1 MIRIRRGLFILAAV
15 MLVALLAWRT
25 SAALRGRQVAQD
37 LTGRGGAPA
46 IVQVARVQRATV
58 QVLSTHGGEVAA
70 ESSVDVMARVS
81 SIVADVTVTEGQAIR
96 RGQVLARLDPKDLRF
111 QVAQARGAYESQRVQ
126 VDAARA
132 SLQTQRARLAQV
144 MAGPPAEQVRQ
155 AEEQV
160 RQARASV
167 AFSREQL
174 RRQEEL
180 FAQGY
185 VSREQVE
192 AARLDA
198 AAQEGRVS
206 SAEEQLALLRSDPRP
221 EAVQIARAQVQEAEV
236 ALRQALARLEQA
248 QVSLLQAQAMLA
260 ESTVVAPIDGVV
272 GRKFA
277 ERGQAVTSST
287 PIVRLIDVD
296 PAVIVVPITERD
308 LHRIQLGF
316 PVTVRTDALPGEV
329 FLGRIASIS
338 PILATSTRTAD
349 VRVDVPN
356 VARRLRP
363 GMFANVEILV
373 ARSANVIAVP
383 VDAVLEREGGPV
395 VFVILEATAH
405 ARPVRTGISDGAV
418 VEITSGLTEGEI
430 IVVAGHRTLRDGM
443 PVVVPGPPGGGQ
455 RPGTPGAGQGEQK
468 RP

>member
-1 MIRIRRGLFILAAV
+1 MIRMRRGVFILAAV
-15 MLVALLAWRT
+15 LLVALLAWRT
-25 SAALRGRQVAQD
+25 SAALRSRQVAQGPA
-37 LTGRGGAPA
+37 GRGAAPA
-46 IVQVARVQRATV
+46 VVQVARVARSTV
-58 QVLSTHGGEVAA
+58 ELFSTHVGEVAA
-70 ESSVDVMARVS
+70 GSTVDVVARVS
-81 SIVADVTVTEGQAIR
+81 SVVAAVHVTEGQVVR
-96 RGQVLARLDPKDLRF
+96 RGQVLVRLDPQDPSF
-111 QVAQARGAYESQRVQ
+111 QVAQARAAHESQRVQ

-132 SLQTQRARLAQV
+132 SVQTQRARLAQV
-144 MAGPPAEQVRQ
+144 MAGPAAEQLRQ

-160 RQARASV
+160 RQARSGV

-192 AARLDA
+192 AARLETA
-198 AAQEGRVS
+198 VQEGRLR
-206 SAEEQLALLRSDPRP
+206 SAEEQLALLRRDPRP
-221 EAVQIARAQVQEAEV
+221 EAVQIARAQLQEAEV
-236 ALRQALARLEQA
+236 AYRQALARLEQTR
-248 QVSLLQAQAMLA
+248 VTLFQAQTMLA
-260 ESTVVAPIDGVV
+260 ESTVVAPVDGVV

-287 PIVRLIDVD
+287 PLVRLIDVD
-296 PAVIVVPITERD
+296 PAVIVVPIVERD
-308 LHRIQLGF
+308 LHRIQVGF

-329 FLGRIASIS
+329 FMGRIASIS

-349 VRVDVPN
+349 IRVDVPN

-363 GMFANVEILV
+363 GMFANVVILV

-395 VFVILEATAH
+395 VFVIVEATAQ
-405 ARPVRTGISDGAV
+405 ARPVRTGVSDGTV
-418 VEITSGLTEGEI
+418 IEITSGLTEGEI
-430 IVVAGHRTLRDGM
+430 IAVAGHRTLRDGM
-443 PVVVPGPPGGGQ
+443 PVVVPGSPGGGQ
-455 RPGTPGAGQGEQK
+455 K

>member
-1 MIRIRRGLFILAAV
+1 
-15 MLVALLAWRT
+15 
-25 SAALRGRQVAQD
+25 
-37 LTGRGGAPA
+37 
-46 IVQVARVQRATV
+46 VARVERTTV
-58 QVLSTHGGEVAA
+58 QVLSTHVGEVTAN
-70 ESSVDVMARVS
+70 SSVDVVAHVS
-81 SIVADVTVTEGQAIR
+81 IVVADVMVAEGQTVR
-96 RGQVLARLDPKDLRF
+96 RGQVLVRLDPKDLTF
-111 QVAQARGAYESQRVQ
+111 QVAQARATHESQRVQ

-132 SLQTQRARLAQV
+132 SVQTQRARLAQV
-144 MAGPPAEQVRQ
+144 MAGPAAEQVRQ

-160 RQARASV
+160 RQARAGV
-167 AFSREQL
+167 AFSRDQL

-192 AARLDA
+192 AARLDTA
-198 AAQEGRVS
+198 VQEGRLR
-206 SAEEQLALLRSDPRP
+206 SAEEQLALLRRDPRP

-236 ALRQALARLEQA
+236 AYRQALARLEQSR
-248 QVSLLQAQAMLA
+248 VSLFQAQTMLA
-260 ESTVVAPIDGVV
+260 DSTVVAPVDGVV

-287 PIVRLIDVD
+287 PLIRLIDVD
-296 PAVIVVPITERD
+296 PAVIVVAITERD

-329 FLGRIASIS
+329 FSGRIASIS

-363 GMFANVEILV
+363 GMFVNVEILV
-373 ARSANVIAVP
+373 SRNANVIAVP
-383 VDAVLEREGGPV
+383 VDAVLEREGGSA
-395 VFVILEATAH
+395 VFVIVESTAQ

-430 IVVAGHRTLRDGM
+430 IAVAGHRTLRDGM
-443 PVVVPGPPGGGQ
+443 PVVVPGAPGGGQ
-455 RPGTPGAGQGEQK
+455 K

>member
-1 MIRIRRGLFILAAV
+1 MIRGRRGLFILAAV
-15 MLVALLAWRT
+15 LLVALLAWRT
-25 SAALRGRQVAQD
+25 SAALRGRQVAQGPA
-37 LTGRGGAPA
+37 GRGAAPA
-46 IVQVARVQRATV
+46 IVQVARVQRTTV
-58 QVLSTHGGEVAA
+58 QVLFTHVGEVTAG
-70 ESSVDVMARVS
+70 SSVDVVARVS
-81 SIVADVTVTEGQAIR
+81 SIVADVMVTEGHTVR
-96 RGQVLARLDPKDLRF
+96 RGQVLVRLDPKDLTF
-111 QVAQARGAYESQRVQ
+111 QAAQARAAHESQRVQ

-132 SLQTQRARLAQV
+132 SVQTQRARLAQV
-144 MAGPPAEQVRQ
+144 MAGPAAEQVRQ

-160 RQARASV
+160 RQARAGV
-167 AFSREQL
+167 AFSRDQL

-192 AARLDA
+192 AARLDTA
-198 AAQEGRVS
+198 VQEGRLR
-206 SAEEQLALLRSDPRP
+206 SAEEQLALLRRDPRP

-236 ALRQALARLEQA
+236 AYRQALARLEQSR
-248 QVSLLQAQAMLA
+248 VSLLQAQKMLA
-260 ESTVVAPIDGVV
+260 ESTVVAPVDGVV

-287 PIVRLIDVD
+287 PLVRLIDVD
-296 PAVIVVPITERD
+296 PAVVVVPIIERD

-329 FLGRIASIS
+329 FSGRIARIS
-338 PILATSTRTAD
+338 PILAASTRTAD

-363 GMFANVEILV
+363 GMFVNVEILV
-373 ARSANVIAVP
+373 ARNAGVIAVP

-395 VFVILEATAH
+395 VFVILEATAQ

-430 IVVAGHRTLRDGM
+430 IAVAGHRTLRDGM
-443 PVVVPGPPGGGQ
+443 PVVVPGSPGGGQ
-455 RPGTPGAGQGEQK
+455 K